1 MSAQYD
7 IIFVGG
13 GLANT
18 LAAYRIAHRHPN
30 LRLCLL
36 ERGPVLGGEHTWSFH
51 TSDVSAEQMAWL
63 QPFVTYAWPRQEI
76 RFPNRRRVLDVGYN
90 SIASA
95 TLHHTAS
102 AKFGDAIRLNCPIDT
117 ITQHSVITSGGEE
130 LTARCVIDGRGLA
143 PSDSLALGYQT
154 FLGLEI
160 ETAEPHGQ
168 RHPIIMD
175 ATIDQLDGYRF
186 VYTLPFADNRIL
198 IEDTYYNDTDGYD
211 ETALETRIADYAA
224 ARGWTISRIVR
235 RENGILPI
243 VLAGDID
250 AFWDADHSSL
260 PRTGLRAALFH
271 PVTGYSVP
279 DAVRVADLL
288 SCQQAFRHSID
299 RVPHPQSF
307 GQRVAGAGILP
318 PAQQNAVSRSRT
330 RSAHPCARAFLWTVR
345 TFDFALL
352 CRPHHDRRPDADP
365 GRQTAG
371 ADLAR
376 SDLFKPALR
385 LGFRQP
391 KCRHGRQI
399 DGVRRHRHIPHR
411 TL

>member
-7 IIFVGG
+7 IVFVGG

-18 LAAYRIAHRHPN
+18 LAAYRIAHRHPD

-36 ERGPVLGGEHTWSFH
+36 ESGPLLGGEHTWSFH
-51 TSDVSAEQMAWL
+51 TTDVSAGQMAWL
-63 QPFVTYAWPRQEI
+63 RPFVTYAWPKQEI
-76 RFPNRRRVLDVGYN
+76 RFPNRQRVLDVGYN

-95 TLHHTAS
+95 RLHEIATARL
-102 AKFGDAIRLNCPIDT
+102 GDAVKLNCRVKT
-117 ITQHSVITSGGEE
+117 INQHSVITTAGEE
-130 LTARCVIDGRGLA
+130 LTAHCVVDGRGLA
-143 PSDSLALGYQT
+143 PSDHLALGYQT

-175 ATIDQLDGYRF
+175 ATVDQLDGYRF
-186 VYTLPFADNRIL
+186 VYTLPFADDRIL
-198 IEDTYYNDTDGYD
+198 IEDTYYNDTADYD
-211 ETALETRIADYAA
+211 EAALEARIADYAG

-250 AFWDADHSSL
+250 AFWDANHSSL

-288 SCQQAFRHSID
+288 GGQGTYETAAIAALIRDHSVGAWQARGFYRLLNRMLFLAAEPDQRIHVLERFYGLSEPLISRFYAGRTTTAD
-299 RVPHPQSF
+299 QMRILVGKPPVP
-307 GQRVAGAGILP
+307 I
-318 PAQQNAVSRSRT
+318 SRALTCLSQ
-330 RSAHPCARAFLWTVR
+330 RSAW
-345 TFDFALL
+345 DFAS
-352 CRPHHDRRPDADP
+352 HNA
-365 GRQTAG
+365 GTA
-371 ADLAR
+371 AR
-376 SDLFKPALR
+376 
-385 LGFRQP
+385 
-391 KCRHGRQI
+391 
-399 DGVRRHRHIPHR
+399 
-411 TL
+411 

>member
-76 RFPNRRRVLDVGYN
+76 RFPNRQRILDVGYN

-95 TLHHTAS
+95 TLHDTAS

-117 ITQHSVITSGGEE
+117 ITRNSVITSGGEE

-168 RHPIIMD
+168 HHPIIMD

-211 ETALETRIADYAA
+211 EAALETRIADYAA
-224 ARGWTISRIVR
+224 ARGWTISRIIR

-288 SCQQAFRHSID
+288 GGQ
-299 RVPHPQSF
+299 QSF
-307 GQRVAGAGILP
+307 DTASIASLIR
-318 PAQQNAVSRSRT
+318 NHSVS
-330 RSAHPCARAFLWTVR
+330 AWQARAFYRLLNRMLFLAAEPDQRIHVLERFYGLSEPLISRFYAGR
-345 TFDFALL
+345 TTTADQMRILVGKPPVPISRALTCLSQRSAWDFASQN
-352 CRPHHDRRPDADP
+352 A
-365 GRQTAG
+365 GTA
-371 ADLAR
+371 AR
-376 SDLFKPALR
+376 
-385 LGFRQP
+385 
-391 KCRHGRQI
+391 
-399 DGVRRHRHIPHR
+399 
-411 TL
+411 